1 MGYYKQKE
9 IETMDDD
16 GLAKEAIKKRRRF
29 YIGRADRCDC
39 DHGDIGADWTGFF

>member
-16 GLAKEAIKKRRRF
+16 GLAKEAIKKRNRNNR
-29 YIGRADRCDC
+29 
-39 DHGDIGADWTGFF
+39 